1 MLILLGFA
9 FVILF
14 GFFISSLIAKDLH
27 LFEKLGLSFL
37 LGLGIF
43 TFLMFVFSWAGLPIS
58 LTDYSLILIV
68 GIGLLLVIQRKTVK
82 KTIVSTLKN
91 IKMSKINL
99 LDKILIVGIVSLV
112 GYSLFT
118 SLYTPVIDWDSLV
131 LYDFRA
137 KVFLNAKYLV
147 DVLHS
152 WGYFWGYP
160 LLTSLA
166 HLWVYLL
173 GGNSPVFIYSLFYL
187 SLLLIFY
194 DSVRRYSSRTIS
206 LVATLLLASTPLIF
220 YQSMIAYTNV
230 PYTAYIVSGTIY
242 IFLWAKM
249 GKREYLILGAL
260 LTGLST
266 WTRSVEPF
274 WLTNLL
280 FVLAHSLYKKRYSAL
295 VLYPAVFLTIQFPWR
310 IFQKILIHVPYVT
323 DQIKGS
329 VSTLMGKFS
338 IGRAGLV
345 LSYLYSSVFTSWGLS
360 AILFVIIVFVNVFCR
375 QWKWNFEFLIL
386 IFANLLLLFLGTYVF
401 SFGVNS
407 WLLIPDSARR
417 MSMFFIPLFYFYIFS
432 SKAIQE
438 YF

>member
-1 MLILLGFA
+1 M
-9 FVILF
+9 
-14 GFFISSLIAKDLH
+14 
-27 LFEKLGLSFL
+27 
-37 LGLGIF
+37 
-43 TFLMFVFSWAGLPIS
+43 
-58 LTDYSLILIV
+58 
-68 GIGLLLVIQRKTVK
+68 
-82 KTIVSTLKN
+82 
-91 IKMSKINL
+91 
-99 LDKILIVGIVSLV
+99 
-112 GYSLFT
+112 
-118 SLYTPVIDWDSLV
+118 
-131 LYDFRA
+131 
-137 KVFLNAKYLV
+137 
-147 DVLHS
+147 
-152 WGYFWGYP
+152 
-160 LLTSLA
+160 TSLA

-194 DSVRRYSSRTIS
+194 GTLRRYSSRTIS
-206 LVATLLLASTPLIF
+206 LIATLLLASTPLFF
-220 YQSMIAYTNV
+220 YQSMFAYTNI

-242 IFLWAKM
+242 IFLWAKN
-249 GKREYLILGAL
+249 GKKEYLILGAL

-274 WLTNLL
+274 WLTNLF
-280 FVLAHSLYKKRYSAL
+280 FVLAHSLYKKRYSAW
-295 VLYPAVFLTIQFPWR
+295 VLYPAVFLTIQSPWR

-323 DQIKGS
+323 DQIRGS
-329 VSTLMGKFS
+329 ASTLIGKFN
-338 IGRAGLV
+338 IERAGLV

-360 AILFVIIVFVNVFCR
+360 AILFIIIIFVNFFSR